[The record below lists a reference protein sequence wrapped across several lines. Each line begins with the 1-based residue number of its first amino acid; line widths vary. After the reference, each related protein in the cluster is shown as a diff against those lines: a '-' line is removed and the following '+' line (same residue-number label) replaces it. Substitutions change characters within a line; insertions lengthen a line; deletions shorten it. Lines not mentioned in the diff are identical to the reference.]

1 MAIPAFVVV
10 SGWSSSTSLEN
21 SGGVWSEVEWSPRS
35 PDMTACDFFFR
46 DYLKS
51 QLFSTPPRDMQ
62 DLRNRIQ
69 VEFENLKQNPSVV
82 RNAVRSMEKVHEL
95 VLKNMAGT
103 LNKNWQKQSPIN
115 ARQNSC
121 SANM

>member
-51 QLFSTPPRDMQ
+51 QLFGTPPRDMQ

-82 RNAVRSMEKVHEL
+82 RNAVRSMEKVHEF